1 LKRAGWTQ
9 RPTGAGAKHYVMTH
23 KDKAGIVTIP
33 RYRQIAKGTLTNIIE
48 AAGLTVREFE
58 RLYR

>member
-1 LKRAGWTQ
+1 
-9 RPTGAGAKHYVMTH
+9 MTH